1 MFSVANAAVYESDS
15 QIREAPIIAKGRF
28 HLRGQFARRFEH
40 QTSKRTVLRQQ
51 RENWQSERRGL
62 ARAGLRSA
70 NQIFSG
76 QNNWESA
83 ELDRRWLDKSHRLRA
98 AHDFG

>member
-1 MFSVANAAVYESDS
+1 MHERHL

-28 HLRGQFARRFEH
+28 NLRGQFARRLEH
-40 QTSKRTVLRQQ
+40 QTSETAVLRQQ

-76 QNNWESA
+76 QNNWEST
-83 ELDRRWLDKSHRLRA
+83 ELDRRRLDKSHRLRA